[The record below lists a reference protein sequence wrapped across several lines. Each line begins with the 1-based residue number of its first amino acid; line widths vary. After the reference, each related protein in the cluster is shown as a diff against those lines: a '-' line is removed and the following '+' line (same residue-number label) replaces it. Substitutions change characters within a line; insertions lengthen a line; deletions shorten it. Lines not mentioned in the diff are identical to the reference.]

1 MDRTLRSTLSIGT
14 VCRYAKGELMLNTLY
29 AALIAA
35 CLYLGYMQF
44 ALWVVIP
51 LGAAAVFLFFLSN
64 RAAFEVG
71 MRERGAIYFL
81 IILAG
86 NIILCGAV
94 FAIGWVASTFLS

>member
-1 MDRTLRSTLSIGT
+1 
-14 VCRYAKGELMLNTLY
+14 MLNTLY

-35 CLYLGYMQF
+35 CLYLGYAQF

-71 MRERGAIYFL
+71 MRERGAVYFL
-81 IILAG
+81 IILTG
-86 NIILCGAV
+86 NIVLCAGAL
-94 FAIGWVASTFLS
+94 AIGWVASTLLS